1 MILLKRPDGG
11 ETWVHESRLEEYQAR
26 GFTLPAPPQK
36 PEEEPKKRKK
46 KE

>member
-26 GFTLPAPPQK
+26 GFTIPAPPQK
-36 PEEEPKKRKK
+36 PEEPKKRNK

>member
-1 MILLKRPDGG
+1 MILLRRPDGG

-26 GFTLPAPPQK
+26 GFIFPAPPQK
-36 PEEEPKKRKK
+36 PEEPKKRKK

>member
-11 ETWVHESRLEEYQAR
+11 ETWVHESRLEDYQAR
-26 GFTLPAPPQK
+26 GFTLPAPPPK
-36 PEEEPKKRKK
+36 PEEPKKRKK